1 MQTAALSTE
10 HLTKYYGKQRG
21 VIDLDLDVRH
31 GEVFGF
37 LGPNGAGKTT
47 TIRLLLDLIRPTSG
61 TAMIFGAAV
70 KGNHDLRRRLGYLP
84 GEYALYDNMT
94 GAEFL
99 KFMGNLRRG
108 VDWHFVEALAERLDC
123 RLSQPIRS
131 LSHGNKQKLGLIQ
144 AFMHRPQLIL
154 LDEPSSGLDPLMQQ
168 EFYRMIDEVKADGGT
183 IFISSHVL
191 PEVERLCDRVAII
204 REGRL
209 AAVETVE
216 AIKKRALRRLEIHFA
231 LPPVGEAFAQ
241 LPGIRDLSVEGN
253 ILRCAVTGSLDALVK
268 TAAQF
273 TVVNLVSH
281 EPSLEEIFLAYYNG
295 GDNHVA

>member
-21 VIDLDLDVRH
+21 VIDLNLDVRH

-108 VDWHFVEALAERLDC
+108 VDWHFVEALAERLDPSAWPRRCGLLTGGIC
-123 RLSQPIRS
+123 RS
-131 LSHGNKQKLGLIQ
+131 
-144 AFMHRPQLIL
+144 
-154 LDEPSSGLDPLMQQ
+154 
-168 EFYRMIDEVKADGGT
+168 
-183 IFISSHVL
+183 
-191 PEVERLCDRVAII
+191 
-204 REGRL
+204 
-209 AAVETVE
+209 
-216 AIKKRALRRLEIHFA
+216 RRF
-231 LPPVGEAFAQ
+231 
-241 LPGIRDLSVEGN
+241 
-253 ILRCAVTGSLDALVK
+253 
-268 TAAQF
+268 
-273 TVVNLVSH
+273 SH
-281 EPSLEEIFLAYYNG
+281 ESR
-295 GDNHVA
+295 V